1 MDRGVSMPLSS
12 ASSVDGAT
20 IGSSVDGMSYCR
32 ISFARLTCAIVPQHV
47 LDDRRLRR
55 PVSSPVCPADAASAG
70 WPSTGHD
77 GHVARVGRT
86 ARFRPPEYC
95 LRIPQVS
102 QDEEVG
108 SQADRYSEGLACRW
122 TAGATADEPCGREGE
137 EGEEEEGEHRTHVL
151 AEQLA
156 VTVWTT
162 VMVDTSVDTTVATTV
177 RPVDG
182 TTLDAMLTWKSDD
195 DDDDA
200 AGGTLACAPG
210 VVCPSR
216 GAPADGVDA
225 PAGACPVLVD
235 VWLAVGDACNPV
247 EDVAD
252 ASDPDPDNIAPV
264 GGAPSDSG
272 ADPSVL
278 VLVIALLEPGALLNA
293 TRKSVVVCVTS
304 VGTVETNVVDDRTI
318 VASVLRVTT
327 DSDTHP
333 IRPTFTS
340 GRWGSP
346 RPPAIVAI
354 APTATPT
361 ASLAASRIT
370 PGNAPRERTNVL
382 GRHHRPTGLEGDDRT

>member
-1 MDRGVSMPLSS
+1 M
-12 ASSVDGAT
+12 
-20 IGSSVDGMSYCR
+20 
-32 ISFARLTCAIVPQHV
+32 
-47 LDDRRLRR
+47 
-55 PVSSPVCPADAASAG
+55 
-70 WPSTGHD
+70 
-77 GHVARVGRT
+77 
-86 ARFRPPEYC
+86 
-95 LRIPQVS
+95 
-102 QDEEVG
+102 
-108 SQADRYSEGLACRW
+108 
-122 TAGATADEPCGREGE
+122 
-137 EGEEEEGEHRTHVL
+137 
-151 AEQLA
+151 A

-278 VLVIALLEPGALLNA
+278 ILVIALLEPGVLPEPGALLEPGVLPEPGTLLEPGALLNA

-346 RPPAIVAI
+346 RPPAIVA
-354 APTATPT
+354 
-361 ASLAASRIT
+361 
-370 PGNAPRERTNVL
+370 
-382 GRHHRPTGLEGDDRT
+382 